1 MSQKIKK
8 NYPEEYLKRLKP
20 ALKSESNTKKIFNN
34 QLLTYGKVA
43 RVKYAA
49 GITEEQKSSWKRLTK
64 TIGQPSQCMM
74 GCIQIQIL
82 TTCISPEVMLG
93 RESYTLR
100 MMLEPWMEMFC
111 SVY

>member
-20 ALKSESNTKKIFNN
+20 ALKSESDTKKIFNN

-49 GITEEQKSSWKRLTK
+49 GIIEEQKSS
-64 TIGQPSQCMM
+64 
-74 GCIQIQIL
+74 
-82 TTCISPEVMLG
+82 
-93 RESYTLR
+93 
-100 MMLEPWMEMFC
+100 
-111 SVY
+111 

>member
-20 ALKSESNTKKIFNN
+20 ALKSESNTKNIFNN

-49 GITEEQKSSWKRLTK
+49 GIIEEQKNS
-64 TIGQPSQCMM
+64 
-74 GCIQIQIL
+74 
-82 TTCISPEVMLG
+82 
-93 RESYTLR
+93 
-100 MMLEPWMEMFC
+100 
-111 SVY
+111 